1 MRIWYWLI
9 SVVIC
14 LPVMFIGACAEVPP
28 PRVVFED
35 PITAIRLQVDTRA
48 SAEHSHPAEVTAG
61 QMVAV
66 LKGVTVVSRRGGLI
80 ANIVTGAAQGEPAFL
95 ADEIFALAPALSQAL
110 SMARPN
116 ELVTFYRRFS
126 DANTALAVTSGGLFV
141 QDQYLYF
148 ILANNRNSPLDAIN
162 INYVYDYDPIND
174 PLQPITRNSFRASF
188 DPGFVLVRDEDR
200 RPWPYVDP
208 GRVVV
213 IDLTL
218 LAKDS
223 ESHAPPPSH

>member
-1 MRIWYWLI
+1 M
-9 SVVIC
+9 
-14 LPVMFIGACAEVPP
+14 
-28 PRVVFED
+28 
-35 PITAIRLQVDTRA
+35 
-48 SAEHSHPAEVTAG
+48 VT
-61 QMVAV
+61 V
-66 LKGVTVVSRRGGLI
+66 LKGMKVLSRRGGVI
-80 ANIVTGAAQGEPAFL
+80 ANIIVGADQGEPAFL
-95 ADEIFALAPALSQAL
+95 AHEVFALAPALSNAL
-110 SMARPN
+110 AEAKPN

-141 QDQYLYF
+141 QDHYLYF

-188 DPGFVLVRDEDR
+188 EPGFVLVREEDH

-208 GRVVV
+208 GRVLV
-213 IDLTL
+213 IDLNL

-223 ESHAPPPSH
+223 QSHAPPLPPAEIVPQ